1 MEKAVGL
8 LLRDAFGGWR
18 IYTER
23 ALSVLRG
30 LEMSR
35 VTRRS
40 WVLSTVGLW
49 YSSDHLSRGE
59 RAVQGRAI
67 AEGVIR

>member
-8 LLRDAFGGWR
+8 LLRNAFGGWR